1 MKTSI
6 IKIVKQIMVIV
17 TIITMLPSATIT
29 ANTQIIKKQGDKTR
43 KEYILFSDEAN
54 SKEIKTKSLTK
65 TDVEQIKRKNND
77 IIIEKN
83 VKLTASWN
91 EKYVDPEK
99 ISDNW
104 NLNMINVQNTGKK
117 TKTKNKI
124 KVAIIDSG
132 IDECDG
138 INVKE
143 RYNLVPSEKDV
154 NPIFDDNTGH
164 GTAIASIICGTK
176 DSDRKSYGIN
186 DNVELYSIK
195 IMNGDNTAPLDRV
208 VEAIYKAIDWD
219 VDIINMSFG
228 TMENS
233 KILQKAVQD
242 AYNAGILMIAAAGNR
257 GESDGSVEYPAAY
270 NEVMSVGSVNADAQI
285 SNTSSNSDQI
295 DVYAPGDFIK
305 TATSFGL
312 ETVSSGTSMAAPHVV
327 GLASILWQRDRSK
340 SCDYIKQLIINSS
353 KEIQTQNKKV
363 KLIDVGY
370 AVDKYDDFEKAYKG
384 SKKIKKN
391 ETNVTTCEETAEV
404 SAKWSKS
411 KHGTL
416 VINNANGKL
425 SAAQVKMV
433 RAGIRYND
441 QILSESADPNKGI
454 MYERRVWHSLTRNVN
469 YMAVI
474 NYIGRI
480 IRSTDCNTNIAYN
493 DVANFTSAFRIRI
506 NNDINAIKKTD
517 LIKIGLHGDKD
528 SSEYKNL
535 EFNYRMRRLLIL
547 GMELHVIT
555 DAFSHCAYGISPY
568 LGGNDS
574 SHWIPIYTHDT
585 DGDNVNDVFAD
596 DVTWY
601 PSRYEAAGRVVRNVM
616 NQCLVFDK
624 NNLVQM
630 KDTGLIL
637 SKQIMYNN
645 AFASSS
651 GANFNDRFLLYKL
664 YSHASANSAYDN
676 TFSTYSN
683 ALASVSYE
691 W

>member
-1 MKTSI
+1 MKTKVKKS
-6 IKIVKQIMVIV
+6 VKQIMAIITV
-17 TIITMLPSATIT
+17 ITMLPSISTI
-29 ANTQIIKKQGDKTR
+29 AKDQSIKNQSKDSK
-43 KEYILFSDEAN
+43 KEYVLFSDEAN
-54 SKEIKTKSLTK
+54 NKKINTKSLTK
-65 TDVEQIKRKNND
+65 TDVEQIKQKDKN
-77 IIIEKN
+77 ILIEKN
-83 VKLTASWN
+83 VKFRANWD

-99 ISDNW
+99 ISDDW
-104 NLNMINVQNTGKK
+104 NLDMINVQNADK
-117 TKTKNKI
+117 KTKNKI

-138 INVKE
+138 IDVKE

-154 NPIFDDNTGH
+154 NPVFDDITGH
-164 GTAIASIICGTK
+164 GTAIASIICGAK

-186 DNVELYSIK
+186 NNIELYSIK
-195 IMNGDNTAPLDRV
+195 IMDGDNTTSLDRV

-228 TMENS
+228 TIENS
-233 KILQKAVQD
+233 KILQQAVED
-242 AYNAGILMIAAAGNR
+242 AYDEGILMIAAAGNR
-257 GESDGSVEYPAAY
+257 GETDGAVEYPAAY

-285 SNTSSNSDQI
+285 SDTSSNSNQI
-295 DVYAPGDFIK
+295 DVYAPGDYVK

-370 AVDKYDDFEKAYKG
+370 AVDKYDDFEKNYKG
-384 SKKIKKN
+384 DKKIKKN
-391 ETNVTTCEETAEV
+391 KTSVTTCEETAEV
-404 SAKWSKS
+404 SARWSKNN
-411 KHGTL
+411 HGTL

-425 SAAQVKMV
+425 TAAQVKMV

-441 QILSESADPNKGI
+441 QILSGSNDVNAGI
-454 MYERRVWHSLTRNVN
+454 RYERRVWHSLTIGVN

-480 IRSTDCNTNIAYN
+480 IRNTDCNTNITYS
-493 DVANFTSAFRIRI
+493 DVTNFTSAFRTRI
-506 NNDINAIKKTD
+506 NSDINAIKKSD
-517 LIKIGLHGDKD
+517 LIEIGLHGKSN

-535 EFNYRMRRLLIL
+535 DFNYRMRRLLIL

-555 DAFSHCAYGISPY
+555 DAFAHRAYGIEPY
-568 LGGNDS
+568 MGGNNQD
-574 SHWIPIYTHDT
+574 HWTPIYTHDT

-596 DVTWY
+596 DVTLY

-616 NQCLVFDK
+616 NQCLVFDN

-630 KDTGLIL
+630 KETGLIL

-645 AFASSS
+645 AFSS
-651 GANFNDRFLLYKL
+651 GTNFNDRFLLYRL
-664 YSHASANSAYDN
+664 YSYAGANSAYDG

-683 ALASVSYE
+683 ALAQVSCE

>member
-1 MKTSI
+1 MKTNVKNS
-6 IKIVKQIMVIV
+6 VKQIMAIITV
-17 TIITMLPSATIT
+17 ITMLPSISTI
-29 ANTQIIKKQGDKTR
+29 AKDQSIKNQSKDSK
-43 KEYILFSDEAN
+43 KEYVLFSDEAN
-54 SKEIKTKSLTK
+54 NKKINTKSLTK
-65 TDVEQIKRKNND
+65 TDVEQIKQKDKN
-77 IIIEKN
+77 ILIEKN
-83 VKLTASWN
+83 VKFRANWD

-99 ISDNW
+99 ISDDW
-104 NLNMINVQNTGKK
+104 NLDMINVQNADK
-117 TKTKNKI
+117 KTKNKI
-124 KVAIIDSG
+124 KIAIIDSG

-138 INVKE
+138 IDVKE

-154 NPIFDDNTGH
+154 NPIFDDITGH

-176 DSDRKSYGIN
+176 DSNRKSYGIN

-195 IMNGDNTAPLDRV
+195 IMNGDNTASLDRV

-228 TMENS
+228 TIENS
-233 KILQKAVQD
+233 TILQQAVQD
-242 AYNAGILMIAAAGNR
+242 AYNEGILMIAAAGNR
-257 GESDGSVEYPAAY
+257 GETDGAVEYPAAY
-270 NEVMSVGSVNADAQI
+270 DEVMSVGSVNADAQI
-285 SNTSSNSDQI
+285 SDTSSNSNQI
-295 DVYAPGDFIK
+295 DVYAPGDYVK

-327 GLASILWQRDRSK
+327 GLASILWQYDRSK

-353 KEIQTQNKKV
+353 KEIQTQNKKI

-370 AVDKYDDFEKAYKG
+370 AVDKYDDFEKAYKDN
-384 SKKIKKN
+384 KKIKKN
-391 ETNVTTCEETAEV
+391 ETNVTTCDETAEV
-404 SAKWSKS
+404 SARWSKGN
-411 KHGTL
+411 HGTL

-425 SAAQVKMV
+425 TAAQVKMV

-441 QILSESADPNKGI
+441 EILPGSTKTVDGI
-454 MYERRVWHSLTRNVN
+454 MYERRVWHSLTYTVN

-493 DVANFTSAFRIRI
+493 DVTNFTSAFRTRI
-506 NNDINAIKKTD
+506 NSDINAIKKAD
-517 LIKIGLHGDKD
+517 LIQIGLHGKKD

-535 EFNYRMRRLLIL
+535 DFNYRMRRLLIL

-555 DAFSHCAYGISPY
+555 DAFAHRAYGISPY
-568 LGGNDS
+568 LGGNDP
-574 SHWIPIYTHDT
+574 SHWIKISTEDKNG
-585 DGDNVNDVFAD
+585 DGINDVFAD
-596 DVTWY
+596 DVTRY

-616 NQCLVFDK
+616 NQCLVFDN

-630 KDTGLIL
+630 KETGLIL

-645 AFASSS
+645 AFSS
-651 GANFNDRFLLYKL
+651 GTNFNDRFLLYKL
-664 YSHASANSAYDN
+664 YSYAGANSAYDA

-683 ALASVSYE
+683 ALAGVSYE